1 MRTVIII
8 PTYNEKE
15 NIRRL
20 VEEILALNLNIQI
33 IIVDDNSPDGTGDI
47 VDRLTIEFSDKIFI
61 IHRSGK
67 LGFASAYI
75 EGIKLALQ
83 MDIDY
88 IFSMDAD
95 FSHNPRYL
103 PELIEQLKNY
113 DVVVGSRYMHGTVS
127 VVNWPIKRLI
137 LSRAANF
144 YVKTITGLK
153 INDCTSGF
161 VGYRREVLEKRSGTS
176 GKGITSG
183 IDFQNI
189 LSDGYSFLIEMK
201 YRANKN
207 GFTLTE
213 IPIIF
218 EERRLGQSKMSKR
231 IMFEA
236 LFIVWRLKFN
246 CNYPYN
252 GICLF

>member
-1 MRTVIII
+1 MKTIIVI

-15 NIRRL
+15 NIQRL
-20 VEEILALNLNIQI
+20 VREILALNLNIQI
-33 IIVDDNSPDGTGDI
+33 IIVDDNSPDGTGSIADG
-47 VDRLTIEFSDKIFI
+47 LTIEFLDKVFV
-61 IHRSGK
+61 IHRHGK
-67 LGFASAYI
+67 LGFASAYL
-75 EGIKLALQ
+75 EGIQTALQ

-103 PELIEQLKNY
+103 SELIEQLKNY

-137 LSRAANF
+137 LSRVANF
-144 YVKTITGLK
+144 YAKIVTGLK

-161 VGYRREVLEKRSGTS
+161 VGYRREVLERIG
-176 GKGITSG
+176 
-183 IDFQNI
+183 FQDI

-218 EERRLGQSKMSKR
+218 EERRLGKSKMSKR

-236 LFIVWRLKFN
+236 LFVVWRLR
-246 CNYPYN
+246 
-252 GICLF
+252 LS